1 MHGVGVQWEVDGQG
15 IEQSMV
21 HSLKNLA
28 KSSEGKR
35 NAAGRTGNRILTNNI
50 MNIFNPTI

>member
-1 MHGVGVQWEVDGQG
+1 MLQCAWGGVQCEVNGQG

-21 HSLKNLA
+21 HSLFLKKLA

-35 NAAGRTGNRILTNNI
+35 NAAGRTGNRILTNT
-50 MNIFNPTI
+50 ML